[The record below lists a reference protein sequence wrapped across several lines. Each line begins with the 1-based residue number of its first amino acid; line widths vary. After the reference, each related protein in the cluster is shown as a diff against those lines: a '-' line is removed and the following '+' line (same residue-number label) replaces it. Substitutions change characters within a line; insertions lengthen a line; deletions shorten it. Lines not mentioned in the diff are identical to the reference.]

1 MSTRM
6 LIDARHTEETRVAIV
21 KGSRVEDFDY
31 ESATKRQIK
40 GNTYLARITRVEPSL
55 QACFVEYGGNR
66 HGFLAFSEIHPDY
79 YQIPAEDREKLIKTE
94 REEELAASEAE
105 LNSDESNGKKAKKTE
120 KSKPEPSPDDGAAS
134 DSKSESVAENTKS
147 KAADEDDSE
156 GDDVEDLAKDSAEAE
171 QEEEIEA
178 AESRRNMRA
187 LTRRYKIQE
196 VIKRR
201 QVVLIQV
208 VKEERGNKGAALTTY
223 ISLAGRYCVLMPNS
237 THSGG
242 ISRKISNIADR
253 KRLKSMMSS
262 LNLPQGMGC
271 IVRTA
276 GMARTKTEVKR
287 DLDYL
292 LRLWNGIRDLTLKS
306 VAPANVYE
314 EGNLIKRSIRDL
326 YSKDIDEILVEGNEG
341 FTVAQNF
348 ITMLM
353 PSHAKKV
360 VHYKDGA
367 IPLFNRYQ
375 VETQLEA
382 MYNPNVQLKSG
393 GYIVINPTEALISVD
408 VNSGRATKEKSI
420 EETAVKTNL
429 EAAEELGRQLRLR
442 DMAGLI
448 VIDFIDME
456 DRGNNRAVERRLK
469 DVLKTDRARIQ
480 IGRISSFGL
489 LEMSRQ
495 RLRPN
500 VLEASMMVCAHC
512 DGSGVVR
519 NVESAAL
526 QALRALE
533 DEGIRGRSAH
543 LKVSL
548 NRDVAIYMLN
558 KKRADIYDL
567 EKRYALEIEVHGL
580 RELGPSDI
588 EVERENITPV
598 TENISAEA
606 LMSQSIV
613 MDPIDDLEEESQDS
627 QSTPR
632 DEDADSRPRPRRRRR
647 RRGRGGDDTNADSV
661 NTESQTSNDT
671 SSESVTVPANDVESS
686 GDQED
691 KPKSRR
697 RRGRRGGRRRKGA
710 DKSEDSANGTNE
722 GETSTV
728 KEESSPQTPS
738 EITPVEPNKPDTAE
752 ETADEKPK
760 RPRRRRGG
768 KKSEDAAEEVSTE
781 TPNGDAKPVVKPT
794 EGDAKAKA
802 KEQDDKPKST
812 RRPRSKKPVDKV
824 AEADKPADDK
834 ADKSDAAS
842 EEVKAKPAKRTRPAK
857 TADAEEKP
865 VAADSKEPEKAPAL
879 DKPKRGRPKKAE
891 PAKAVAAKA
900 VAAKDVAAKAE
911 ATVTPTKVAKAPKA
925 DVKES
930 PKEDKAEVKSDQPS
944 RNGWWNKTF
953 G

>member
-6 LIDARHTEETRVAIV
+6 LIDARHAEETRVAIV

-40 GNTYLARITRVEPSL
+40 GNIYLARITRVEPSL

-79 YQIPAEDREKLIKTE
+79 YQIPAEDREELIKIE
-94 REEELAASEAE
+94 REEELAASQAE
-105 LNSDESNGKKAKKTE
+105 LNSDGNKAEQTKKAK
-120 KSKPEPSPDDGAAS
+120 SAPSSDGEATS
-134 DSKSESVAENTKS
+134 ESKSESVADNIETKP
-147 KAADEDDSE
+147 ADEEDSE
-156 GDDVEDLAKDSAEAE
+156 GDDVEDIPQDSAEAE
-171 QEEEIEA
+171 QEEEIAA

-201 QVVLIQV
+201 QVMLIQV

-242 ISRKISNIADR
+242 ISRKISNVADR

-276 GMARTKTEVKR
+276 GLARTKTEVKR

-326 YSKDIDEILVEGNEG
+326 FSKDIEEILVEGNEG
-341 FTVAQNF
+341 YAVAKSF

-353 PSHAKKV
+353 PSHAQKV

-375 VETQLEA
+375 VESQLEA

-408 VNSGRATKEKSI
+408 VNSGRATKEKNI

-469 DVLKTDRARIQ
+469 DVLKSDRARIQ

-526 QALRALE
+526 QSLRALE

-558 KKRADIYDL
+558 KKRGDIYDL
-567 EKRYALEIEVHGL
+567 EKRYALEIEVHG
-580 RELGPSDI
+580 RRDLGPSDI
-588 EVERENITPV
+588 EVERENITPIV
-598 TENISAEA
+598 ENISAEA

-613 MDPIDDLEEESQDS
+613 MDPIEDTEEPQDS
-627 QSTPR
+627 
-632 DEDADSRPRPRRRRR
+632 EDSATDSRPRTRRRRR
-647 RRGRGGDDTNADSV
+647 SRRVRSDDITVDSV
-661 NTESQTSNDT
+661 DTESQTQDEDSGTNV
-671 SSESVTVPANDVESS
+671 SVPTNDVESS
-686 GDQED
+686 DDQEE

-710 DKSEDSANGTNE
+710 DKPEDAINASGDS
-722 GETSTV
+722 ETSTV
-728 KEESSPQTPS
+728 TEDSSASAISTDS
-738 EITPVEPNKPDTAE
+738 PVESNKPDTTEDA
-752 ETADEKPK
+752 TDVKPK

-768 KKSEDAAEEVSTE
+768 KKPEDASAEASIE
-781 TPNGDAKPVVKPT
+781 TADADTKPVIKPT
-794 EGDAKAKA
+794 DSDSSADEKEG
-802 KEQDDKPKST
+802 KPKPT
-812 RRPRSKKPVDKV
+812 RRPRRRKPADKD
-824 AEADKPADDK
+824 AEAEKPADDK

-842 EEVKAKPAKRTRPAK
+842 EEVKAKPARRTRPAK
-857 TADAEEKP
+857 TAEAEEKP
-865 VAADSKEPEKAPAL
+865 VAVDSKEPEKAPVA
-879 DKPKRGRPKKAE
+879 DKPKRGRPKKIE
-891 PAKAVAAKA
+891 PAKAATA
-900 VAAKDVAAKAE
+900 VVE
-911 ATVTPTKVAKAPKA
+911 ATATPTTTVKTTKA
-925 DVKES
+925 DAQES
-930 PKEDKAEVKSDQPS
+930 PKEDKVEVKSDQPS
-944 RNGWWNKTF
+944 RSGWWNKTF

>member
-6 LIDARHTEETRVAIV
+6 LIDARHAEETRVAIV

-31 ESATKRQIK
+31 ESAAKRQIK
-40 GNTYLARITRVEPSL
+40 GNIYLARITRVEPSL

-79 YQIPAEDREKLIKTE
+79 YQIPAEDREKMIELE
-94 REEELAASEAE
+94 REEELAETNANLKQGAKSSKTPSNESSSETKDSA
-105 LNSDESNGKKAKKTE
+105 DEVEGTLENTA
-120 KSKPEPSPDDGAAS
+120 
-134 DSKSESVAENTKS
+134 DSKAESVAHKTTSQNQ
-147 KAADEDDSE
+147 DEDTAE
-156 GDDVEDLAKDSAEAE
+156 TDDVDEVVEVSVDLE
-171 QEEEIEA
+171 EEEIEA
-178 AESRRNMRA
+178 AEHRRNMRA
-187 LTRRYKIQE
+187 LSRRYKIQE

-201 QVVLIQV
+201 QVMLIQV

-253 KRLKSMMSS
+253 KRLKSMMTS

-276 GMARTKTEVKR
+276 GMARTKLEVKR

-326 YSKDIDEILVEGNEG
+326 FSKDIDEILVEGNEG
-341 FTVAQNF
+341 YLIAKNF

-353 PSHAKKV
+353 PSNADKIT
-360 VHYKDGA
+360 HYEDGA

-375 VETQLEA
+375 VESQLEA
-382 MYNPNVQLKSG
+382 MYNPTVQLKSG

-408 VNSGRATKEKSI
+408 VNSGRATKEKNI

-469 DVLKTDRARIQ
+469 DVLKNDRARIQ

-500 VLEASMMVCAHC
+500 VLEASMMVCKHC
-512 DGSGVVR
+512 DGTGVVR

-526 QALRALE
+526 QSLRALE

-558 KKRADIYDL
+558 KKRADLYDL
-567 EKRYALEIEVHGL
+567 EKRYALEIEVHG
-580 RELGPSDI
+580 RRDLGPSEM
-588 EVERENITPV
+588 EVERENIITSKPAP
-598 TENISAEA
+598 TAEVM
-606 LMSQSIV
+606 MSDSIE
-613 MDPIDDLEEESQDS
+613 MDPIEDLLEDDAAKIESADMSSDEE
-627 QSTPR
+627 TIAR
-632 DEDADSRPRPRRRRR
+632 TRTRRR
-647 RRGRGGDDTNADSV
+647 RRGRGRGRTDEAIDTADASETRAAVDDSINE
-661 NTESQTSNDT
+661 NTVKTVT
-671 SSESVTVPANDVESS
+671 SESAELSDEL
-686 GDQED
+686 DD

-710 DKSEDSANGTNE
+710 DNHE
-722 GETSTV
+722 GETG
-728 KEESSPQTPS
+728 S
-738 EITPVEPNKPDTAE
+738 ENAANPTALANDAAILAE
-752 ETADEKPK
+752 KSDAIVDAKTSDDKAEKTGEKPK
-760 RPRRRRGG
+760 RPRRRRGS
-768 KKSEDAAEEVSTE
+768 KKTDAVSAEVTESKEVVHESMPNATE
-781 TPNGDAKPVVKPT
+781 AVKDVTTPSPQTP
-794 EGDAKAKA
+794 E
-802 KEQDDKPKST
+802 KPKAT
-812 RRPRSKKPVDKV
+812 RRPRSSKAKDEEKKSEAEPSEIVAPSLEKSPKVEADAPKEEKV
-824 AEADKPADDK
+824 AKP
-834 ADKSDAAS
+834 
-842 EEVKAKPAKRTRPAK
+842 R
-857 TADAEEKP
+857 
-865 VAADSKEPEKAPAL
+865 
-879 DKPKRGRPKKAE
+879 RGRPKKADIVKDDDAKTE
-891 PAKAVAAKA
+891 LLKAEEPKANVPAKEVPK
-900 VAAKDVAAKAE
+900 
-911 ATVTPTKVAKAPKA
+911 TVTPKVEAIAETIEA
-925 DVKES
+925 DA
-930 PKEDKAEVKSDQPS
+930 DKPS
-944 RNGWWNKTF
+944 RSGWWNKTF

>member
-40 GNTYLARITRVEPSL
+40 GNIYLARITRVEPSL

-79 YQIPAEDREKLIKTE
+79 YQIPAEDREELIKSE

-105 LNSDESNGKKAKKTE
+105 LNSDESNGKKAKKPEKAISEPSSDTE
-120 KSKPEPSPDDGAAS
+120 KAS
-134 DSKSESVAENTKS
+134 DSKSESVTDNIQSKS
-147 KAADEDDSE
+147 ADEDDSAE
-156 GDDVEDLAKDSAEAE
+156 GEVEEITEDSAETE
-171 QEEEIEA
+171 QEEEIAA

-242 ISRKISNIADR
+242 ISRKISNVADR

-306 VAPANVYE
+306 VAPANIYE

-341 FTVAQNF
+341 YSVAKNF

-360 VHYKDGA
+360 VHYKEGA

-375 VETQLEA
+375 VESQLEA

-408 VNSGRATKEKSI
+408 VNSGRATKEKNI

-469 DVLKTDRARIQ
+469 DVLKSDRARIQ
-480 IGRISSFGL
+480 IGRMSSFGL

-526 QALRALE
+526 QSLRALE

-558 KKRADIYDL
+558 KKRSDIYNL
-567 EKRYALEIEVHGL
+567 EKRYALEIEVHG
-580 RELGPSDI
+580 RRDLGPSDM
-588 EVERENITPV
+588 EVERENITPT
-598 TENISAEA
+598 TENMSAEA
-606 LMSQSIV
+606 LMTESIV
-613 MDPIDDLEEESQDS
+613 MDPIEDIDESADS
-627 QSTPR
+627 
-632 DEDADSRPRPRRRRR
+632 ENNAESRPRTRRRRR
-647 RRGRGGDDTNADSV
+647 RRGRGGDDATNDNADTA
-661 NTESQTSNDT
+661 TES
-671 SSESVTVPANDVESS
+671 SSADATVPANDAESS
-686 GDQED
+686 DDQED

-697 RRGRRGGRRRKGA
+697 RRGRRGGRRRKNA
-710 DKSEDSANGTNE
+710 EKSDEANTDSNSDE
-722 GETSTV
+722 KSVESD
-728 KEESSPQTPS
+728 ESSKKTTS
-738 EITPVEPNKPDTAE
+738 ESTPVEAIKSEATAE
-752 ETADEKPK
+752 ISDEKPK
-760 RPRRRRGG
+760 RPRRRRSS
-768 KKSEDAAEEVSTE
+768 KKADDAVEEGSAEA
-781 TPNGDAKPVVKPT
+781 PKADAEPVVKAT
-794 EGDAKAKA
+794 DEDTKADK
-802 KEQDDKPKST
+802 QDEKPKST
-812 RRPRSKKPVDKV
+812 RRPRSKKAVEKDTDT
-824 AEADKPADDK
+824 E
-834 ADKSDAAS
+834 KSDQGS
-842 EEVKAKPAKRTRPAK
+842 EEVKAKPARRKSTAK
-857 TADAEEKP
+857 AAKKPSADE
-865 VAADSKEPEKAPAL
+865 SKEAEKAPVA
-879 DKPKRGRPKKAE
+879 DKPKRGRPRKAD
-891 PAKAVAAKA
+891 PAKDTASVAES
-900 VAAKDVAAKAE
+900 VGTP
-911 ATVTPTKVAKAPKA
+911 ATEVKTAKA

-930 PKEDKAEVKSDQPS
+930 PKEDKSEVKSDQPS
-944 RNGWWNKTF
+944 RSGWWNKTF

>member
-40 GNTYLARITRVEPSL
+40 GNIYLARITRVEPSL

-79 YQIPAEDREKLIKTE
+79 YQIPAEDREELIKTE

-105 LNSDESNGKKAKKTE
+105 LNSDESNGKKAKKSE
-120 KSKPEPSPDDGAAS
+120 KPKSEPSPDDGAAS
-134 DSKSESVAENTKS
+134 DSKSESVAENIES
-147 KAADEDDSE
+147 KPADEDDSQD
-156 GDDVEDLAKDSAEAE
+156 DDVEDIAEDSAEAE
-171 QEEEIEA
+171 QEEEIAA

-201 QVVLIQV
+201 QVMLIQV

-242 ISRKISNIADR
+242 ISRKISNVADR

-262 LNLPQGMGC
+262 LNLPQSMGC

-408 VNSGRATKEKSI
+408 VNSGRATKEKNI

-448 VIDFIDME
+448 VIDFIDMD

-469 DVLKTDRARIQ
+469 DVLKSDRARIQ

-526 QALRALE
+526 QSLRALE

-567 EKRYALEIEVHGL
+567 EKRYALEIEVHG
-580 RELGPSDI
+580 RRDLGPSDM

-598 TENISAEA
+598 KENISAEA
-606 LMSQSIV
+606 LMTQSIV
-613 MDPIDDLEEESQDS
+613 MDPIDDAEEDSLNS
-627 QSTPR
+627 QSTSR
-632 DEDADSRPRPRRRRR
+632 DEGTDSRPRTRRRRR
-647 RRGRGGDDTNADSV
+647 RRGRGDDTNAESV
-661 NTESQTSNDT
+661 NAESQTSNDT
-671 SSESVTVPANDVESS
+671 SSENVTVPANDVESS
-686 GDQED
+686 GEQED

-710 DKSEDSANGTNE
+710 DKSEVAVNGNTDGETPTVSQETTSSAN
-722 GETSTV
+722 
-728 KEESSPQTPS
+728 SPEKS
-738 EITPVEPNKPDTAE
+738 VEANKTDTAV
-752 ETADEKPK
+752 ETAGDEPK

-768 KKSEDAAEEVSTE
+768 KKSEDAVAEVPAE
-781 TPNGDAKPVVKPT
+781 TPSDTKAVVKPADS
-794 EGDAKAKA
+794 DASADKQ
-802 KEQDDKPKST
+802 EEKPKST
-812 RRPRSKKPVDKV
+812 RRPRRRKPADKDTE
-824 AEADKPADDK
+824 AEKPADDK
-834 ADKSDAAS
+834 ADKSDAANK
-842 EEVKAKPAKRTRPAK
+842 EVKAKPARRTRSTK
-857 TADAEEKP
+857 TSDAEEKP
-865 VAADSKEPEKAPAL
+865 VAVDSKEPEKAPVA
-879 DKPKRGRPKKAE
+879 DKPKRGRPKKAD
-891 PAKAVAAKA
+891 PAKTVAAVA
-900 VAAKDVAAKAE
+900 E
-911 ATVTPTKVAKAPKA
+911 TTVTPTVAAKTAAA

-930 PKEDKAEVKSDQPS
+930 PKEDKADVKSDQPS
-944 RNGWWNKTF
+944 RSGWWNKTF

>member
-40 GNTYLARITRVEPSL
+40 GNIYLARITRVEPSL

-79 YQIPAEDREKLIKTE
+79 YQIPAEDREELIKIE

-105 LNSDESNGKKAKKTE
+105 LNSDDNNGKKTKKSEKAK
-120 KSKPEPSPDDGAAS
+120 SDPFPEGENSS
-134 DSKSESVAENTKS
+134 DSKSESVTENIES
-147 KAADEDDSE
+147 KTTEEDSSE
-156 GDDVEDLAKDSAEAE
+156 NDDVEDLAEDTAEAE
-171 QEEEIEA
+171 QEEEIAA

-242 ISRKISNIADR
+242 ISRKISNVADR

-306 VAPANVYE
+306 VAPANIYE

-341 FTVAQNF
+341 FSVAKNF

-353 PSHAKKV
+353 PSHTKKV

-375 VETQLEA
+375 VESQLEA
-382 MYNPNVQLKSG
+382 MYNPSVQLKSG

-408 VNSGRATKEKSI
+408 VNSGRATKEKNI

-469 DVLKTDRARIQ
+469 DVLKSDRARIQ

-526 QALRALE
+526 QSLRALE

-558 KKRADIYDL
+558 KKRGDIYDL
-567 EKRYALEIEVHGL
+567 EKRYALEIEVHG
-580 RELGPSDI
+580 RRDLGPSDI
-588 EVERENITPV
+588 EVERENITPT
-598 TENISAEA
+598 TENMSAEA
-606 LMSQSIV
+606 LMTQSIV
-613 MDPIDDLEEESQDS
+613 MDPIEDTDISLDDEES
-627 QSTPR
+627 
-632 DEDADSRPRPRRRRR
+632 ADSRPRTRRRRR
-647 RRGRGGDDTNADSV
+647 RRGRGGDDT
-661 NTESQTSNDT
+661 TNDT
-671 SSESVTVPANDVESS
+671 ADTAQESSGTEVTTPANDADGSS
-686 GDQED
+686 DQED

-697 RRGRRGGRRRKGA
+697 RRGRRGGRRRKNT
-710 DKSEDSANGTNE
+710 DKPDEASNDDNTNQKVVESDSSSTDANSEKTSAE
-722 GETSTV
+722 A
-728 KEESSPQTPS
+728 
-738 EITPVEPNKPDTAE
+738 NKPDTADE
-752 ETADEKPK
+752 KSDEKPK
-760 RPRRRRGG
+760 RPRRRRGS
-768 KKSEDAAEEVSTE
+768 KKANDAAEEASVE
-781 TPNGDAKPVVKPT
+781 APKADAKPVVKDT
-794 EGDAKAKA
+794 EESTVEGAKSNK
-802 KEQDDKPKST
+802 QDEKPKST
-812 RRPRSKKPVDKV
+812 RRPRGKKAVDKDTEAKKPT
-824 AEADKPADDK
+824 DDK
-834 ADKSDAAS
+834 ADKSDAAA
-842 EEVKAKPAKRTRPAK
+842 EEVKAKPARRKSSAK
-857 TADAEEKP
+857 SATAEKKP
-865 VAADSKEPEKAPAL
+865 VASDSKETEKTPSA

-891 PAKAVAAKA
+891 PAKAVET
-900 VAAKDVAAKAE
+900 VAEATATPAKAE
-911 ATVTPTKVAKAPKA
+911 KSAKA

-930 PKEDKAEVKSDQPS
+930 PKEDKDEVKPDQPS

>member
-40 GNTYLARITRVEPSL
+40 GNIYLARITRVEPSL

-79 YQIPAEDREKLIKTE
+79 YQIPAEDREELIKLE

-105 LNSDESNGKKAKKTE
+105 LNSDKSNGKKTKKAEKAKSE
-120 KSKPEPSPDDGAAS
+120 SSPDDENAS
-134 DSKSESVAENTKS
+134 DSKSESVSDNSQSKS
-147 KAADEDDSE
+147 ADEDSSE
-156 GDDVEDLAKDSAEAE
+156 ADDVEDITEDSPEAE
-171 QEEEIEA
+171 QEEEIAA

-242 ISRKISNIADR
+242 ISRKISNVADR

-262 LNLPQGMGC
+262 LNIPQGMGC

-276 GMARTKTEVKR
+276 GMARTKAEVKR

-341 FTVAQNF
+341 FSVAKNF

-353 PSHAKKV
+353 PSHTKKV

-375 VETQLEA
+375 VESQLEA

-408 VNSGRATKEKSI
+408 VNSGRATKEKNI

-469 DVLKTDRARIQ
+469 DVLKSDRARIQ
-480 IGRISSFGL
+480 IGRMSSFGL

-526 QALRALE
+526 QSLRALE

-567 EKRYALEIEVHGL
+567 EKRYALEIEVHG
-580 RELGPSDI
+580 RRDLGPSDI
-588 EVERENITPV
+588 EVERENITE
-598 TENISAEA
+598 TKESMSAEA
-606 LMSQSIV
+606 LMTQSIV
-613 MDPIDDLEEESQDS
+613 MDPIDDLEEESQSS

-632 DEDADSRPRPRRRRR
+632 DEGADSRPRTRRRRR
-647 RRGRGGDDTNADSV
+647 RRGRGGDDTTNDSADTVTQSSS
-661 NTESQTSNDT
+661 TE
-671 SSESVTVPANDVESS
+671 VIVPANDADSS
-686 GDQED
+686 DGQED

-710 DKSEDSANGTNE
+710 DKTEDAVNE
-722 GETSTV
+722 NNDGETSTV
-728 KEESSPQTPS
+728 TQEDKPSATSP
-738 EITPVEPNKPDTAE
+738 ETPVDAKKPNSADD
-752 ETADEKPK
+752 TADEKPK
-760 RPRRRRGG
+760 RPRRRRGS
-768 KKSEDAAEEVSTE
+768 KKSEDAKEDVSVEAPADT
-781 TPNGDAKPVVKPT
+781 KPVVKTT
-794 EGDAKAKA
+794 EGDAKAD
-802 KEQDDKPKST
+802 ERENKPKAT
-812 RRPRSKKPVDKV
+812 RRPRRSKPSDKD
-824 AEADKPADDK
+824 AEAEKPADDK
-834 ADKSDAAS
+834 ADKPDAAK
-842 EEVKAKPAKRTRPAK
+842 EDVKAKPARRKSPVK
-857 TADAEEKP
+857 KADADEKP
-865 VAADSKEPEKAPAL
+865 VATDGKEPEKAPVA
-879 DKPKRGRPKKAE
+879 DKPKRGRPKKSASAKAE
-891 PAKAVAAKA
+891 PTKTVAS
-900 VAAKDVAAKAE
+900 VAE
-911 ATVTPTKVAKAPKA
+911 ATVTPTKAAKTAKE
-925 DVKES
+925 DVKVS
-930 PKEDKAEVKSDQPS
+930 PKEDKADAKSDQPNRS
-944 RNGWWNKTF
+944 GWWNKTF